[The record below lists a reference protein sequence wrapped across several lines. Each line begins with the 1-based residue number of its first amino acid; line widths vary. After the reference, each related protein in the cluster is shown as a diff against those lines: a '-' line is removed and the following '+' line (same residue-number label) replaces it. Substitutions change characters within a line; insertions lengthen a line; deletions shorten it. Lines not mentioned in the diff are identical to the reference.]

1 MKELNKKSKKVYRL
15 KYSNPQH
22 EVLQRSLNF
31 KDLKKYI
38 NLLQQILIC
47 KKQHQKL
54 FLRNKRGMVLF
65 FLYTKEDI
73 E

>member
-47 KKQHQKL
+47 KK
-54 FLRNKRGMVLF
+54 
-65 FLYTKEDI
+65 
-73 E
+73 

>member
-31 KDLKKYI
+31 KELKKYI

-47 KKQHQKL
+47 KK
-54 FLRNKRGMVLF
+54 
-65 FLYTKEDI
+65 
-73 E
+73 